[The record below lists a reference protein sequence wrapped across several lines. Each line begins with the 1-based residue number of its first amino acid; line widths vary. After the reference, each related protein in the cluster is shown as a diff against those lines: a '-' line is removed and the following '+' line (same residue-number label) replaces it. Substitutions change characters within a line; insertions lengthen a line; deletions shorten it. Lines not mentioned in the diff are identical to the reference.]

1 MLEHLIESD
10 IAGITHL
17 GATFREN
24 AARVYA
30 GCDQASRSRRPP
42 APRRRDYRDKVLA
55 AGGARLAAQSVED
68 FLGCPYNFE
77 AFAESLAVDGESG
90 PGAMR

>member
-1 MLEHLIESD
+1 MRSGLPVKAP
-10 IAGITHL
+10 AGTTTT
-17 GATFREN
+17 A
-24 AARVYA
+24 
-30 GCDQASRSRRPP
+30 
-42 APRRRDYRDKVLA
+42 RDYRDKVLA

-77 AFAESLAVDGESG
+77 AFAESLAVAGESG

>member
-1 MLEHLIESD
+1 MTT
-10 IAGITHL
+10 A
-17 GATFREN
+17 
-24 AARVYA
+24 
-30 GCDQASRSRRPP
+30 
-42 APRRRDYRDKVLA
+42 RDYRDKVLA

-68 FLGCPYNFE
+68 FLGRPYNFE